1 MLRTRIISFVCILLC
16 ITTGARAE
24 DYKWKVKDGK
34 MALFSKPY
42 KGKWGQVTDYIY
54 DVNFSASYCSDKNK
68 KPYFFDRH
76 YSLIQVKN
84 SQGIGIINWVGD
96 VVIPLEYIEK
106 FTTYSASMVETFV
119 QSKDAH
125 GKQRLFHINT
135 SYPWKVTPLEGSYD
149 AIEKK
154 NKSEF
159 VLKANGKMGQVRWDK
174 DKKQFERQLPCIY
187 TTLKLDS
194 IMTFDL
200 CEANPKWTRTAN
212 SRNWMLLEDNG
223 KYGIWD
229 GSRFVVKAGYDL
241 ESFKAPAWTGFKG
254 AKGHYL
260 MEVKFLNRNNNL
272 DWYYML
278 QADGERCIFNKEYR
292 EVFTHKIPTDK
303 PVPFDFVLT
312 GLGDIL
318 YVSRDNEKW
327 FYRSLEDRNQVNCR
341 GDLALVRPFVLMPNK
356 KHTYWVMNN
365 EKKLQG
371 LYNSE
376 TDRMILPAE
385 YKAIEMPNKLKEIFT
400 VTDSMGNKHKA
411 FITHDGAEVVVYDKI
426 DEVMK
431 RSKLVR
437 KHGKYDIM
445 QYKGGYGLY
454 IPEKKS
460 ITSFNYSSIQPL
472 GEVYPNVAPEYQNF
486 LLIKRNN
493 KVGLVGNT
501 YMINC
506 MFDEIEVGD
515 TMLTLTYK
523 EWYNIHPNKNKKAFF
538 IAPQR
543 MKEYKQ
549 YFRINSAGKEVIDN
563 NLFATVMKWGDDD
576 DLQEEVKSLVIHL
589 RNNDLINGYKLGV
602 ASWHVE
608 RRNFG
613 KALGIYESLRNT
625 PSINTE
631 SLDNIIAMVKQLKTE
646 KEEQERWEAQ
656 QIMLERE
663 RERKL
668 AEEQRQME
676 EYERQRRYA
685 EQQRR
690 AEEARQIRQQ
700 AVIDMLNVAGN
711 LVQEIGGAV
720 QNYYG
725 HKNQSTQKAP
735 TRNYNAQYNQQVGNI
750 NANELRDAKKYYN
763 EWAQRA
769 EREMKEYIEADAK
782 LKVPGISQMTRTFEQ
797 QRRSR
802 ARSYLKDSCL
812 KMMRTYR
819 NRAAQLGGN
828 IPISQTE
835 LKVEA
840 LLN

>member
-1 MLRTRIISFVCILLC
+1 MYKSFQNGRPWLDTSGKPIQAHGFSVFH
-16 ITTGARAE
+16 
-24 DYKWKVKDGK
+24 KDGVW
-34 MALFSKPY
+34 Y
-42 KGKWGQVTDYIY
+42 WYGE
-54 DVNFSASYCSDKNK
+54 NK
-68 KPYFFDRH
+68 
-76 YSLIQVKN
+76 
-84 SQGIGIINWVGD
+84 
-96 VVIPLEYIEK
+96 E
-106 FTTYSASMVETFV
+106 FT
-119 QSKDAH
+119 
-125 GKQRLFHINT
+125 
-135 SYPWKVTPLEGSYD
+135 
-149 AIEKK
+149 
-154 NKSEF
+154 
-159 VLKANGKMGQVRWDK
+159 NGK
-174 DKKQFERQLPCIY
+174 
-187 TTLKLDS
+187 
-194 IMTFDL
+194 
-200 CEANPKWTRTAN
+200 N
-212 SRNWMLLEDNG
+212 
-223 KYGIWD
+223 GIWN
-229 GSRFVVKAGYDL
+229 GSSFVVKVGYDL
-241 ESFKAPAWTGFKG
+241 ESFKAPAWTEFKG
-254 AKGHYL
+254 GKGHYL

-272 DWYYML
+272 DTYYML

-292 EVFTHKIPTDK
+292 EVFTHKIPTDT

-318 YVSRDNEKW
+318 YVSRDKEKW
-327 FYRSLEDRNQVNCR
+327 FYRTLEDRNQVNCR
-341 GDLALVRPFVLMPNK
+341 GNLAMVRPFVLMPNK

-431 RSKLVR
+431 RSKLVQ
-437 KHGKYDIM
+437 KHGKYNIM
-445 QYKGGYGLY
+445 EYKGGYGLY

-472 GEVYPNVAPEYQNF
+472 GEVYPNVAPEYQDF

-493 KVGLVGNT
+493 KVGLIGNT

-523 EWYNIHPNKNKKAFF
+523 EWYNIHPNKNKRAFF

-563 NLFATVMKWGDDD
+563 NLFATVMKWGDDEY
-576 DLQEEVKSLVIHL
+576 LQEEVKSLILHL

-608 RRNFG
+608 RRNFD
-613 KALGIYESLRNT
+613 KALSIYEKLKNT

-631 SLDNIIAMVKQLKTE
+631 SLNNIIAMVRQLKAE

-656 QIMLERE
+656 QRELERQI
-663 RERKL
+663 
-668 AEEQRQME
+668 AEEQRQQA
-676 EYERQRRYA
+676 EYERQRQYA

-782 LKVPGISQMTRTFEQ
+782 LKVPGISQSTRTFEQ
-797 QRRSR
+797 QRRAR
-802 ARSYLKDSCL
+802 ARQYLKDVCL

-819 NRAAQLGGN
+819 NRAKQLGGN
-828 IPISQTE
+828 IPMSQTE
-835 LKVEA
+835 IKVET